1 MVISNKIEI
10 RNCSGKGKGLFAKEK
25 IVQKEKLLH
34 FEGKIDDDKN
44 TIDLPCKYFSR
55 SFISP
60 LIIILQQKPQS
71 YLLWV

>member
-34 FEGKIDDDKN
+34 FERKIDDDKN
-44 TIDLPCKYFSR
+44 TIDLPCKYFSL
-55 SFISP
+55 SLIP
-60 LIIILQQKPQS
+60 LN
-71 YLLWV
+71 